1 MVQFFIKVSP
11 VPIKKVRDKYKKTLK
26 KIRSFAAVNAKQA
39 VFLDRWVQR
48 NFITEGRKVGGWAPF
63 KHGGRPRSKKGRK
76 VGLAQSIDSRKHVD
90 ASAKLLRDTTRLQR
104 SFLPFHSARNA
115 GIGSKLPYSESHDRG
130 NEDINLPQRRILP
143 EHTDEDVVD
152 GLKLIYDK
160 HVAKEI
166 NKNWEGIT

>member
-1 MVQFFIKVSP
+1 M
-11 VPIKKVRDKYKKTLK
+11 
-26 KIRSFAAVNAKQA
+26 
-39 VFLDRWVQR
+39 
-48 NFITEGRKVGGWAPF
+48 
-63 KHGGRPRSKKGRK
+63 
-76 VGLAQSIDSRKHVD
+76 
-90 ASAKLLRDTTRLQR
+90 
-104 SFLPFHSARNA
+104 PFHSARNA